1 MAMGEGEEASQVVR
15 LRPSA
20 KDQARTPP
28 SPTHSAPPAASSQIT
43 AQRPAPPL
51 VAFHRTELAA
61 ILRIYGFMVAAG
73 EWRDYAID
81 HGKDQAVFSI
91 YRRMG
96 EVPQYRVLKTPK
108 LAQRQGAYAVENA
121 QGMILKRGQD
131 LEQVLRVLS
140 KRRFLSLVE

>member
-1 MAMGEGEEASQVVR
+1 MR
-15 LRPSA
+15 LRPAA

-28 SPTHSAPPAASSQIT
+28 SPQHSAPPTAAH
-43 AQRPAPPL
+43 RPAPQL

-121 QGMILKRGQD
+121 QGMVLKRGQD
-131 LEQVLRVLS
+131 LDQVLRVLS